1 MSNTFNNTVRLRT
14 LITAAGLAMGLLFSA
29 APHADVSQPVSRYQ
43 VGEVLV
49 KGSALRDAFMAARV
63 LHGSTDAHG
72 FTDNTVLDEVTDA
85 GTYGAFDSV
94 VRLRGHNVQDHIYS
108 FQDRNRYEGSNV
120 LKTMGGFM
128 SRPVHSGTGKILF
141 RTGMDIG
148 DVEVASPGLVDQNIG
163 LFIRDQRSG
172 NNNAAITL
180 AQSTGH
186 TLYSSGAAPSYHK
199 SNIVFGAGSGTV
211 TPADASQ
218 LEGVRDLNEAEVA
231 VASRLR
237 ALVKASRPKHGG
249 PIYIGPLA
257 QDVIAAFKA
266 EGLSADDYSVVN
278 REGQGLGVRLDQ
290 LLAFISAQPVVE
302 GSAPK
307 YYWLV
312 LMCFVALAAI
322 VIVLLNGKIRKKGA
336 KISRMEK
343 EIAYIKDLIGK
354 TA

>member
-1 MSNTFNNTVRLRT
+1 MSNPFKTTARLRT
-14 LITAAGLAMGLLFSA
+14 LIAVASLAMGLLFSA
-29 APHADVSQPVSRYQ
+29 APFADVSQPVSRYQ

-49 KGSALRDAFMAARV
+49 KGSALHDAFMVARV
-63 LHGSTDAHG
+63 MRGGTDAHG
-72 FTDNTVLDEVTDA
+72 FTDNTALTEVTDA

-94 VRLRGHNVQDHIYS
+94 VRLRGDNEQDHLYS
-108 FQDRNRYEGSNV
+108 FQDRNRYEGSNI

-148 DVEVASPGLVDQNIG
+148 DVEVARPGLVDQNIG

-186 TLYSSGAAPSYHK
+186 TLYSSGAAPSYHR
-199 SNIVFGAGSGTV
+199 SNIVFGVGSGSV

-218 LEGVRDLNEAEVA
+218 LKEVRDLTGAEIA

-237 ALVKASRPKHGG
+237 TLIKASRPKQGG
-249 PIYIGPLA
+249 PISIGVIA

-266 EGLSADDYSVVN
+266 EGLKADDYSVVN
-278 REGQGLGVRLDQ
+278 REGQGLGVRSDQ
-290 LLAFISAQPVVE
+290 VLAFIATQPVVE

-312 LMCFVALAAI
+312 LACVIALAMISII
-322 VIVLLNGKIRKKGA
+322 VMSGKIRRKGE
-336 KISRMEK
+336 KISRLEK
-343 EIAYIKDLIGK
+343 DISYIRGLIK
-354 TA
+354 A

>member
-1 MSNTFNNTVRLRT
+1 VSNTFKSHK
-14 LITAAGLAMGLLFSA
+14 LIAVAGLAMGLLFSA
-29 APHADVSQPVSRYQ
+29 SPNADVSQPVSRYQ

-49 KGSALRDAFMAARV
+49 KGSAMRDAFMAARV
-63 LHGSTDAHG
+63 LRGSTDAHG

-128 SRPVHSGTGKILF
+128 SRPVHSGTGKVLF

-199 SNIVFGAGSGTV
+199 SNIVFGSGSGTI

-218 LEGVRDLNEAEVA
+218 LKDVRDLNEAEIA

-237 ALVKASRPKHGG
+237 TLVKASRPKHGG

-266 EGLSADDYSVVN
+266 EGLNADDYSVVN

-290 LLAFISAQPVVE
+290 LMAFIAVQPVVE
-302 GSAPK
+302 GEAPK
-307 YYWLV
+307 YYWIILAC
-312 LMCFVALAAI
+312 LIAL
-322 VIVLLNGKIRKKGA
+322 VIVAFIAFNGRIRRKGE
-336 KISRMEK
+336 KISRLEK
-343 EIAYIKDLIGK
+343 EIAYIKECIK
-354 TA
+354 P